1 MFTPSV
7 DDMETECGLDDTEH
21 DIVIDN
27 SGSEEI
33 EILLEPLLKMI
44 PNFTQ

>member
-7 DDMETECGLDDTEH
+7 DDMETECGLDDTDH

-27 SGSEEI
+27 SGTDSI
-33 EILLEPLLKMI
+33 EKVLGPLLKII
-44 PNFTQ
+44 PNQK

>member
-27 SGSEEI
+27 SGNDNTENI
-33 EILLEPLLKMI
+33 LEPLLQRI
-44 PNFTQ
+44 TN